1 MGTDLFP
8 PPHAYTR
15 SLPFLQTRGRTPT
28 QHVYCEQASFA
39 SRDSTCG
46 FSHKHTF
53 THAHRSWWIITD
65 WHICVRHFAIQMWHF
80 VNWKIFLHPSQE
92 VDIYTVKTEDLSFT
106 SAFCLQ
112 IQRNDY
118 VHALVTYFNIEF
130 TKCHKKTGFSTGEV
144 HLVPACTNRLVE
156 FKPSFMKISFKFKHF
171 TSCLHPAS
179 AAWFDQ
185 WNNYAVLAMQ
195 RRCNIDGTGAVM

>member
-8 PPHAYTR
+8 PPHTYAR
-15 SLPFLQTRGRTPT
+15 SLPLLQTRGRTPT

-80 VNWKIFLHPSQE
+80 VNWKIFFTPLPGSGYLHCEDGGPLLYLSLLSADPAQWLRSRSGHLFQHRVHQVSQE
-92 VDIYTVKTEDLSFT
+92 DGLLHGWGS
-106 SAFCLQ
+106 
-112 IQRNDY
+112 
-118 VHALVTYFNIEF
+118 
-130 TKCHKKTGFSTGEV
+130 FSTCLYQSSGWV
-144 HLVPACTNRLVE
+144 QA
-156 FKPSFMKISFKFKHF
+156 FKPSFMKISFKIQAFF
-171 TSCLHPAS
+171 LLSTP
-179 AAWFDQ
+179 F
-185 WNNYAVLAMQ
+185 Q
-195 RRCNIDGTGAVM
+195 RSLLWPMEQPCSSGNAKEV